1 MVRAAGVTDIVGN
14 QGANWKRPAIAKGI
28 ARLPVYCIRAGADRR
43 NPYRV
48 VVDLEND
55 IRYNHDAAGLV
66 ILVVVL
72 GDIITNDIA
81 IPRAAANHPRR
92 ASIIVRIIVLH
103 RNVERSPAINVVR
116 GKITAEPLLW
126 HRLDV
131 VDFVELD
138 ENAAGR
144 CATAGKKRHDTNRAA
159 AGSLVGPNIMD

>member
-14 QGANWKRPAIAKGI
+14 QGANWKRPAIAKDI
-28 ARLPVYCIRAGADRR
+28 ARLRVIFRVGADRR

-55 IRYNHDAAGLV
+55 IRYSHDAAGLV
-66 ILVVVL
+66 ILVVVF
-72 GDIITNDIA
+72 GDIITDDIA

-103 RNVERSPAINVVR
+103 RNVDRSPAINVVR
-116 GKITAEPLLW
+116 GKITAESLIW

-144 CATAGKKRHDTNRAA
+144 CATAGIKRHDTSRAA